1 MKKYY
6 SFLFLLSL
14 LIISCAPTATTESIQ
29 TEESTQAPL
38 ATPTAQEAVA
48 SPQALT
54 TSESTPLPEVSSAP
68 LIDSPSIINIE
79 MIDERNGWGVTEK
92 EIVRTDDGGVTW
104 YNVTPPSLKETGYS
118 VFTSFL
124 DENNAWIQIA
134 DNNNYPFVGFLYR
147 TRDGGLT
154 WQEFETPFSA
164 GDIEFIDEN
173 NGWILADLGVG
184 AGSMAVSVFQ
194 TNNGGETWERVYTN
208 DPNLEG
214 SGDTLPL
221 GGIKVLLVPLDMQ
234 TAWIGGVVYAN
245 GTVYLF
251 RTDDGGETWTNVEN
265 IELPQGSQNSQITV
279 EKIHFVSATQGI
291 LVLRVTSTNQRTL
304 IFSTNDGGVTWQAFS
319 QNIPEA
325 GLLEIPS
332 ANEIV
337 FYSSDQFYITE
348 DAGVTFNIINSETSF
363 GNTVTDISFVN
374 SKNGW
379 LITTSTTNRRT
390 LYRTEDGGQT
400 WNVLIQ

>member
-1 MKKYY
+1 MKKIL
-6 SFLFLLSL
+6 SFLLLSIL
-14 LIISCAPTATTESIQ
+14 LISCTPTTTTESIQ
-29 TEESTQAPL
+29 TEENAQVPL

-92 EIVRTDDGGVTW
+92 QIVRTDDGGVTW
-104 YNVTPPSLKETGYS
+104 YNVTPPDLTRIEDS
-118 VFTSFL
+118 VLQFFL
-124 DENNAWIQIA
+124 DENNAWIQFA

-154 WQEFETPFSA
+154 WEDFETPFSD
-164 GDIEFIDEN
+164 GDIKFTDEN
-173 NGWILADLGVG
+173 NGWMLADLGAG

-194 TNNGGETWERVYTN
+194 TNNGGETWNRVYTN
-208 DPNLEG
+208 DPNLED
-214 SGDTLPL
+214 SNNTLPL
-221 GGIKVLLVPLDMQ
+221 GGIKVLLTPLDMQ
-234 TAWIGGVVYAN
+234 TAWIGGVVYTN

-251 RTDDGGETWTNVEN
+251 RTDDSGKTWTNIEN
-265 IELPQGSQNSQITV
+265 IELPQNIQESQITV

-291 LVLRVTSTNQRTL
+291 LVLRVTSNNQRTL

-337 FYSSDQFYITE
+337 FYSSDQFYVTE

-363 GNTVTDISFVN
+363 GNTVSDISFVN

-379 LITTSTTNRRT
+379 LIANQKT

-400 WNVLIQ
+400 WNVLIP